1 MGRSECGH
9 SRQFE
14 ANPLVKAALWLA
26 ATALGLGL
34 SPSAE
39 AATTLK
45 LVEVITSPER
55 TETLK
60 SIVKTFEDANPDVR
74 VEITSLPWGPS
85 FEKLAT
91 MVAAGDTPDVVE
103 MPDVWLAL
111 YANNGALESL
121 EPYLKTWQHTGELNQ
136 RTLQLGRA
144 VRSTAYMLPYGFY
157 LRALYYNKKL
167 FAAAGISA
175 PPRTLDE
182 FVAVSKKVSSL
193 PGKYGYCLRGGAGG
207 VNAWMMFGALA
218 NGSDVFFKADGSSTF
233 TDPGWIKGFSTLAD
247 IYRSGFAPK
256 DSVNWGYNDIIAGF
270 YSGTCAMI
278 ENDPDALIAIAERM
292 KPDEYGIA
300 PWIKGPS
307 GKSFPTIGYTG
318 WSMFANSKHKDLAW
332 KLIATLDGVPGSLV
346 WNRRIGALPIY
357 TAAAKD
363 PLYADARFKA
373 WFDELN
379 DPDVV
384 PMVMPVDLRA
394 WALFASSI
402 VPRTGQSLLLGQITA
417 PEMAQQWAQVMTK
430 AKQSQK

>member
-1 MGRSECGH
+1 MGRPERGH
-9 SRQFE
+9 PRGFDASPPMR
-14 ANPLVKAALWLA
+14 ATLCVAA
-26 ATALGLGL
+26 ALGLSMWL
-34 SPSAE
+34 PAQ

-60 SIVKTFEDANPDVR
+60 SIVKSFEDANPDVQ

-167 FAAAGISA
+167 FAAAGVSA

-218 NGSDVFFKADGSSTF
+218 NGSDVFFKPDGSSTF
-233 TDPGWIKGFSTLAD
+233 TDTGWIKGFNTLAD
-247 IYRSGFAPK
+247 IYKSGLAPK
-256 DSVNWGYNDIIAGF
+256 DSVNWGYNDVIAGF
-270 YSGTCAMI
+270 YSGACAMI

-318 WSMFANSKHKDLAW
+318 WSMFANSKRKDLAW
-332 KLIATLDGVPGSLV
+332 KLIATLDGVPGNLV

-357 TAAAKD
+357 TTAAKD
-363 PLYADARFKA
+363 PLYVDARFKA

-384 PMVMPVDLRA
+384 PMVMPVELRA

-402 VPRTGQSLLLGQITA
+402 VPRTSQSLLLGQITA

>member
-1 MGRSECGH
+1 VRT
-9 SRQFE
+9 
-14 ANPLVKAALWLA
+14 ALWLA
-26 ATALGLGL
+26 ATALGLGV
-34 SPSAE
+34 SISTD
-39 AATTLK
+39 AATTLR

-60 SIVKTFEDANPDVR
+60 GIVKSFEDANPDVR
-74 VEITSLPWGPS
+74 VEIISLPWGPS

-103 MPDVWLAL
+103 MPDIWLAL
-111 YANNGALESL
+111 YANNGALENL
-121 EPYLKTWQHTGELNQ
+121 EPYVKTWQHTGELNQ
-136 RTLQLGRA
+136 RTLQLARL
-144 VRSTAYMLPYGFY
+144 VRNTAYMLPYGFY
-157 LRALYYNKKL
+157 LRALYYNKTL
-167 FAAAGISA
+167 FARAGVSA

-182 FVAVSKKVSSL
+182 FVAISRKVSRL

-218 NGSDVFFKADGSSTF
+218 NGSDVFFKSDGRSTF

-247 IYRSGFAPK
+247 IYKSGLAPK
-256 DSVNWGYNDIIAGF
+256 DSVNWGYNEIIAGF
-270 YSGTCAMI
+270 YSGECAMI
-278 ENDPDALIAIAERM
+278 ENDPDALIAITGRM
-292 KPDEYGIA
+292 APDEYGIA

-332 KLIATLDGVPGSLV
+332 KLIGTLDGVPGNLI

-384 PMVMPVDLRA
+384 PMVMAVDLRA
-394 WALFASSI
+394 WALFSSSI
-402 VPRTGQSLLLGQITA
+402 VPRTSQSLLLGQITA
-417 PEMAQQWAQVMTK
+417 SEMAQQWAQVMTK